1 MNTTCTFTERIEEA
15 LKGEPTMQFDLNT
28 EYAMKVKGYFN
39 GEYGKAAFVQNDEQ
53 KKE

>member
-15 LKGEPTMQFDLNT
+15 LKGESSVQFTLES
-28 EYAMKVKGYFN
+28 EYGQKVK
-39 GEYGKAAFVQNDEQ
+39 AFVQNDEQ